1 MKIDREGK
9 LNQNLHA
16 KPVELVSGAIA
27 LAAAVAERCLI
38 SGYCSYNTQT
48 RPWRSVTRTVDR
60 TLKLRRRK
68 RGAEEYQTTNHTL
81 SAGSQQG
88 TYLAVVLP
96 AGSSYFFL

>member
-68 RGAEEYQTTNHTL
+68 RGAEDIKLPTIPFLPEVNRARTL
-81 SAGSQQG
+81 
-88 TYLAVVLP
+88 L
-96 AGSSYFFL
+96 